1 MYNFK
6 KSYLDFDRKSKEI
19 HTNDSNCYHTK
30 YQLSPFPIFFNQS
43 SNLLSLLAC
52 LLPSTPPSTRHPRNT
67 LCHSCFFFSL
77 LFLLLLHVFSPFL
90 SAQVSYPI
98 SFHSLP
104 LLLLLLSSR
113 ISHLILFHNLFVSSP
128 LHFIGQVIQPHAF
141 TIYSCSPYSVIGHL
155 IFLCFFIFIFYS
167 SFFFLIPSSAFAIS
181 VGQCFSLLS
190 SFTCPP
196 V

>member
-1 MYNFK
+1 M
-6 KSYLDFDRKSKEI
+6 L
-19 HTNDSNCYHTK
+19 
-30 YQLSPFPIFFNQS
+30 
-43 SNLLSLLAC
+43 
-52 LLPSTPPSTRHPRNT
+52 
-67 LCHSCFFFSL
+67 FFSL

-98 SFHSLP
+98 SLHSLP

-155 IFLCFFIFIFYS
+155 IVFCLFLYFYFL
-167 SFFFLIPSSAFAIS
+167 FFFLLPHTIFCLCHLCRSVFQSSFIIY
-181 VGQCFSLLS
+181 LS
-190 SFTCPP
+190 SCMILDRVTMSKIILMFSYPSHCCSQQGRED
-196 V
+196 